1 VLGVNDGLVST
12 LALLLGVAGAG
23 SPSSSV
29 RVAGLASLIAGA
41 CSLTVSQYIAEQTL
55 GERRGRVARELRQI
69 DLLDAPA
76 RSAILQEELVLR
88 GIAISSARAIGTALV
103 ADASKS
109 SAALGL
115 LRYGFNARERGS
127 PLRSAFATLLA
138 SAAGALVP
146 ILPWYFVS
154 GRAAIVASLSF
165 SSVAAVIIGALIGR
179 RSSGDWLP
187 SAVRQLSLVLLAA
200 AVTYEAGR
208 LLAIAG
214 RFAR

>member
-1 VLGVNDGLVST
+1 
-12 LALLLGVAGAG
+12 
-23 SPSSSV
+23 
-29 RVAGLASLIAGA
+29 
-41 CSLTVSQYIAEQTL
+41 
-55 GERRGRVARELRQI
+55 
-69 DLLDAPA
+69 
-76 RSAILQEELVLR
+76 
-88 GIAISSARAIGTALV
+88 
-103 ADASKS
+103 
-109 SAALGL
+109 
-115 LRYGFNARERGS
+115 
-127 PLRSAFATLLA
+127 
-138 SAAGALVP
+138 VP